1 MQQTSSYVR
10 DIRAA
15 SRDLVR
21 QFGFMNHTIA
31 GTDLS
36 ASAVHAIIEI
46 SNNEKL
52 SSKQLSDLLCLE
64 KSTVC
69 RMVKALIKRGEVS
82 EERSPEDG
90 RVKYLFLTDRG
101 LKTLNGINDYAEAQ
115 VTCALD
121 PLEEPAKQG
130 ILNGLRDYSL
140 ALKSANS
147 QQINQQIG
155 QKIVQKIVQKI
166 ASRPS
171 DAVKIGTGYTPA
183 LTARVVEMLI
193 PYMGAHMGFGAAF
206 EARVASDLAQ
216 FILRAEAPQNEIW
229 HARID
234 DKIVGSITIDGDSL
248 GAGLA
253 HLRWFVVDTN
263 LHSNGV
269 GKALLAKALEF
280 CNQQNFRETHLWT
293 VKGLDA
299 ARNLYERNG
308 FQLAEEFNGDQWG
321 SEVVEHKFVR
331 KRAHATGG

>member
-1 MQQTSSYVR
+1 MHQTSSYVR

-46 SNNEKL
+46 GNNEKL
-52 SSKQLSDLLCLE
+52 SSKGLSDLLCLE

-82 EERSPEDG
+82 LEISPEDG
-90 RVKYLFLTDRG
+90 RVKYLHLTDRG
-101 LKTLNGINDYAEAQ
+101 LKTLSAINNYADAQ
-115 VTCALD
+115 VSCALD
-121 PLEEPAKQG
+121 PLEEPTKQD
-130 ILNGLRDYSL
+130 ILKGLHDYSL
-140 ALKSANS
+140 ALKSANG
-147 QQINQQIG
+147 QQIG
-155 QKIVQKIVQKI
+155 QKIAFHPTNVVN
-166 ASRPS
+166 
-171 DAVKIGTGYTPA
+171 IGTGYTPA

-216 FILRAEAPQNEIW
+216 FILRLEAPHNEIW
-229 HARID
+229 HAWLG
-234 DKIVGSITIDGDSL
+234 DKIVGSITIDGDNL
-248 GAGLA
+248 ADGLA
-253 HLRWFVVDTN
+253 HLRWFIVDTN

-280 CNQQNFRETHLWT
+280 CDQQNFQETHLWT

-321 SEVVEHKFVR
+321 NEVVEHKFVR
-331 KRAHATGG
+331 KRVHLKGG